1 MRHAIVGDKTQAVDR
16 FIRDNSIET
25 VELAVVD
32 MMGAIRGKRV
42 PAAIFRQ
49 GGEFAM
55 SSGVFCLDHGLDVLP
70 PVGRYSW
77 ASGYPDV
84 FLVPDLTTLRLV
96 PWRPGAAL
104 VFCDVVD
111 RAGEPDPLDPRHVL
125 RRAQD
130 QVRQAGFD
138 PVVGLETEF
147 YLLDPDTLLPR
158 HSRNPIYSLHDD
170 SYLWPVI
177 RDVRAALEAV
187 GVVVEASGA
196 EYGAGQVEITLDHS
210 APLVAADD
218 LLFFRYAVKQT
229 AAVHGYLATFMA
241 KPRAG
246 SSGSGL
252 HVHQS
257 LRRRDTGRNAFWD
270 EESAGLGE
278 EALSYLAGLLRH
290 AAETCHVAVPTPN
303 GYKRSVGYSFAPT
316 HATWGFDHRSVA
328 VRALV
333 HGDGGT
339 RLEHRVAAADANPHL
354 LVATQLLAGLAGLE
368 EQLEPPPAATTDV
381 YAGNDAEPLPRS
393 AAEAVIRLDS
403 SKFARSALGEE
414 VTALLCLLGRAE
426 QAAADAEVTDWER
439 RRYLESV

>member
-1 MRHAIVGDKTQAVDR
+1 MREAISGDEARTVDR
-16 FIRDNSIET
+16 FLDDNAIET

-32 MMGAIRGKRV
+32 LMGAIRGKRI
-42 PAAIFRQ
+42 PAQVFRRST
-49 GGEFAM
+49 EFAL
-55 SSGVFCLDHGLDVLP
+55 SSGMYCVDYGLDVLP
-70 PVGRYSW
+70 PGGGYGW

-84 FLVPDLTTLRLV
+84 FLVPDPTTLRLV
-96 PWRPGAAL
+96 PWRPATAL

-111 RAGEPDPLDPRHVL
+111 RTGRPLPLDARQIL
-125 RRAQD
+125 RRAQEGV
-130 QVRQAGFD
+130 QRAGFD
-138 PVVGLETEF
+138 ASVGLETEF
-147 YLLDPDTLLPR
+147 YLLDPDSLRPR
-158 HSRNPIYSLHDD
+158 HSRVPLYSLHDD

-177 RDVRAALEAV
+177 RDVQAALHAV

-196 EYGAGQVEITLDHS
+196 EYGAGQVEINLGHS
-210 APLVAADD
+210 SPLTAADD

-229 AAVHGYLATFMA
+229 AAAHGYLATFMA
-241 KPRAG
+241 KPCAE

-257 LRRRDTGRNAFWD
+257 LRSRETGRNAFWD
-270 EESAGLGE
+270 GE
-278 EALSYLAGLLRH
+278 NDELSGRGRSYLAGLLRH

-316 HATWGFDHRSVA
+316 RVAWGFDHRSVA

-339 RLEHRVAAADANPHL
+339 RLEHRVATADANPHL

-368 EQLEPPPAATTDV
+368 EELEPPPPTTTDV
-381 YAGNDAEPLPRS
+381 YADDDAEPLPRGV
-393 AAEAVIRLDS
+393 AEAVTLFDG
-403 SKFARSALGEE
+403 SKFARSALGDE
-414 VTALLCLLGRAE
+414 VTEALCLLGRAE
-426 QAAADAEVTDWER
+426 QAVADAEVSDWER

>member
-1 MRHAIVGDKTQAVDR
+1 VRHADFGDETQAVDK
-16 FIRDNSIET
+16 FLRDNSIET

-32 MMGAIRGKRV
+32 MMGAIRGKRI
-42 PAAIFRQ
+42 PAAVFRQ
-49 GGEFAM
+49 GTELAM

-70 PVGRYSW
+70 TAGRYSW

-84 FLVPDLTTLRLV
+84 FLEPDLTTLRLV
-96 PWRPGAAL
+96 PWRPAAAL

-111 RAGEPDPLDPRHVL
+111 RTGQPVPLDPRRVL
-125 RRAQD
+125 RAAQD
-130 QVRQAGFD
+130 SARQAGFD
-138 PVVGLETEF
+138 PSVGLETEF
-147 YLLDPDTLLPR
+147 YLLDPDTLRPR
-158 HSRNPIYSLHDD
+158 HARNPIYSLHDD

-177 RDVRAALEAV
+177 RDVQSALHAV
-187 GVVVEASGA
+187 GVVVEAGGA
-196 EYGAGQVEITLDHS
+196 EYGAGQVEITLRHS
-210 APLVAADD
+210 APLEAADD

-229 AAVHGYLATFMA
+229 AAAHGYLATFMA
-241 KPRAG
+241 KPWAD

-257 LRRRDTGRNAFWD
+257 LRCRETGRNAFWD
-270 EESAGLGE
+270 EETAGLSEQGR
-278 EALSYLAGLLRH
+278 SYLGGLVRH

-316 HATWGFDHRSVA
+316 HVTWGFDHRGVA

-339 RLEHRVAAADANPHL
+339 RLEHRVGAADANPHL

-368 EQLEPPPAATTDV
+368 ENLEPPPATTTDV
-381 YAGNDAEPLPRS
+381 YAGSDAEPLPRGV
-393 AAEAVIRLDS
+393 AEAVTRLDG
-403 SKFARSALGEE
+403 SKFARSALGDE
-414 VTALLCLLGRAE
+414 VTELLCLLGRAE
-426 QAAADAEVTDWER
+426 QAASDAEVTEWER